1 MVRVGNRRE
10 VETLLALHR
19 VMRHDA
25 HRLMRRVAVDSSRL
39 DAPSARAL
47 GRWFDIYRRALD
59 QHHEIEDE
67 VLFPML
73 AQRDRSFAAASA
85 ELSAQHGELRAALSE
100 FGDFLSATGVN
111 GKGGVDACRSAAED
125 LADVLEGHTSLEEE
139 HVTPVANSLSD
150 ADFRTVD
157 KAAERRYPLR
167 ESLMTIPWMIE
178 GFNDAE
184 RANFFAW
191 QPRAVRVVHGL
202 TRWTYRRRA
211 RAAGMLP

>member
-1 MVRVGNRRE
+1 MVGVENRRE

-19 VMRHDA
+19 VMRQDA
-25 HRLMRRVAVDSSRL
+25 NRLMRRVAVVSSRL
-39 DAPSARAL
+39 DARSAREL
-47 GRWFDIYRRALD
+47 ERWFDIYRRALD

-73 AQRDRSFAAASA
+73 AERDRSFAAATA
-85 ELSAQHGELRAALSE
+85 ELSAQHGEIQTALTE
-100 FGDFLSATGVN
+100 FGDALSATGVN
-111 GKGGVDACRSAAED
+111 GEGGVGACRAAAEA
-125 LADVLEGHTSLEEE
+125 LADVLEEHTLLEEQ
-139 HVTPVANSLSD
+139 HVTPVANSLTD

-178 GFNDAE
+178 SFDDAE
-184 RANFFAW
+184 RANLFAW
-191 QPRAVRVVHGL
+191 QPRAVRVVYGL
-202 TRWTYRRRA
+202 TRSAYRRRA